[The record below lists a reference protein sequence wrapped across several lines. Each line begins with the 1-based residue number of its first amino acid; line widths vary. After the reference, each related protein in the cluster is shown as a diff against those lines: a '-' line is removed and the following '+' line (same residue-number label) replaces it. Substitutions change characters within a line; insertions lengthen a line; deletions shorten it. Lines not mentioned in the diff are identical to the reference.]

1 MNLEELKKKMDE
13 EHYIYDDTLSTVL
26 YVALQLGRPLLIE
39 GAAGV
44 GKTEVAKVMAAAL
57 DRELVRLQCYE
68 GLDESKALYEWNYQK
83 QLLSIQVNM
92 NAQDREALTRSLF
105 SDEYL
110 LERPLLKSIRSEKPV
125 VLLIDE
131 IDKADE
137 EFEAFLLELLSE
149 MQVTIPEVG
158 TIRANSV
165 PFVVL
170 TSNRARPLSEALRR
184 RCAYLYIEYPDM
196 EKELAILRAKLP
208 HVDDRLCAQVALAVQ
223 KLRSNEV
230 ILKKP
235 SIAETLDWAAA
246 LDALGIR
253 ELTPDALRKTAGFVL
268 KNNEDMAALAR
279 QTADKLD
286 AMGIKF
292 KVVNVVDLVK
302 LQSAKENNEALS
314 DEEFAELF
322 TEDKPVLFAYHSYA
336 RDVRGLIYDR
346 PNHDNFNVH
355 GYEEQGSTTTP
366 YDMVRVNN
374 IDRYELQAE
383 ALRMIDADKYAD
395 KINELEAF
403 RQEAFQFAVDNGY
416 DHPDYTDWVYS
427 GVNTNKQGAVS
438 ATAATAGDNE

>member
-1 MNLEELKKKMDE
+1 MELELLKQKMDE
-13 EHYIYDDTLSTVL
+13 AHYIYDETLATVL

-44 GKTEVAKVMAAAL
+44 GKTEVAKVMAGAL
-57 DRELVRLQCYE
+57 DRDLVRLQCYE

-83 QLLSIQVNM
+83 QLLSIQVNQGEA
-92 NAQDREALTRSLF
+92 NKEALTKSLF

-110 LERPLLKSIRSEKPV
+110 LERPLLQSIRSEKPV

-158 TIRANSV
+158 TLKAKTV

-170 TSNRARPLSEALRR
+170 TSNRTRPLSEALRR

-208 HVDDRLCAQVALAVQ
+208 HVDDRLCAQVAMAVQ
-223 KLRSNEV
+223 RLRSNET

-253 ELTPDALRKTAGFVL
+253 ELTPDALRQTAGFVL
-268 KNNEDMAALAR
+268 KNNEDIAAME
-279 QTADKLD
+279 Q
-286 AMGIKF
+286 
-292 KVVNVVDLVK
+292 
-302 LQSAKENNEALS
+302 Q
-314 DEEFAELF
+314 
-322 TEDKPVLFAYHSYA
+322 PHS
-336 RDVRGLIYDR
+336 
-346 PNHDNFNVH
+346 HDCGCGCHHH
-355 GYEEQGSTTTP
+355 G
-366 YDMVRVNN
+366 
-374 IDRYELQAE
+374 
-383 ALRMIDADKYAD
+383 
-395 KINELEAF
+395 
-403 RQEAFQFAVDNGY
+403 
-416 DHPDYTDWVYS
+416 
-427 GVNTNKQGAVS
+427 
-438 ATAATAGDNE
+438 

>member
-1 MNLEELKKKMDE
+1 MDLNQLKQKMDE
-13 EHYIYDDTLSTVL
+13 ARYVYDETLATVL
-26 YVALQLGRPLLIE
+26 AVALALGRPLLIE

-44 GKTEVAKVMAAAL
+44 GKTEIAKVMASAL
-57 DRELVRLQCYE
+57 DRDLVRLQCYE

-92 NAQDREALTRSLF
+92 GSEDKDTLTRSLF

-110 LERPLLKSIRSEKPV
+110 LERPLLQSIRSEREV

-158 TIRANSV
+158 TIRARSI

-196 EKELAILRAKLP
+196 EKELAILRKKLP
-208 HVDDRLCAQVALAVQ
+208 HVDDRLAAQVALAVQ
-223 KLRSNEV
+223 KLRSNEA

-253 ELTPDALRKTAGFVL
+253 ELTPDAVRTTAGFVL
-268 KNNEDMAALAR
+268 KNNEDIEEAAR
-279 QTADKLD
+279 
-286 AMGIKF
+286 M
-292 KVVNVVDLVK
+292 DL
-302 LQSAKENNEALS
+302 NEPCHC
-314 DEEFAELF
+314 DHH
-322 TEDKPVLFAYHSYA
+322 PH
-336 RDVRGLIYDR
+336 
-346 PNHDNFNVH
+346 H
-355 GYEEQGSTTTP
+355 GSCG
-366 YDMVRVNN
+366 
-374 IDRYELQAE
+374 
-383 ALRMIDADKYAD
+383 
-395 KINELEAF
+395 
-403 RQEAFQFAVDNGY
+403 G
-416 DHPDYTDWVYS
+416 HHH
-427 GVNTNKQGAVS
+427 G
-438 ATAATAGDNE
+438 

>member
-1 MNLEELKKKMDE
+1 MNLEELKRKMDE

-83 QLLSIQVNM
+83 QLLAIQM
-92 NAQDREALTRSLF
+92 GAEGMSDLF
-105 SDEYL
+105 GEEYL

-268 KNNEDMAALAR
+268 KNNEDMAAL
-279 QTADKLD
+279 D
-286 AMGIKF
+286 AEEMGGCHCGGC
-292 KVVNVVDLVK
+292 
-302 LQSAKENNEALS
+302 EG
-314 DEEFAELF
+314 
-322 TEDKPVLFAYHSYA
+322 H
-336 RDVRGLIYDR
+336 
-346 PNHDNFNVH
+346 HH
-355 GYEEQGSTTTP
+355 G
-366 YDMVRVNN
+366 
-374 IDRYELQAE
+374 
-383 ALRMIDADKYAD
+383 
-395 KINELEAF
+395 
-403 RQEAFQFAVDNGY
+403 
-416 DHPDYTDWVYS
+416 
-427 GVNTNKQGAVS
+427 
-438 ATAATAGDNE
+438 

>member
-1 MNLEELKKKMDE
+1 MNIDQLKQKMQQAN
-13 EHYIYDDTLSTVL
+13 YVFDDTLATVL
-26 YVALQLGRPLLIE
+26 FVSLQLGRPLLIE

-92 NAQDREALTRSLF
+92 NTQDKDALTKSLF

-110 LERPLLKSIRSEKPV
+110 LERPLLKSIRSEEPV

-149 MQVTIPEVG
+149 MQVTVPEIG
-158 TIRANSV
+158 TIRAKTI

-208 HVDDRLCAQVALAVQ
+208 HVDDRLCAQVAMAVQ
-223 KLRSNEV
+223 KLRSNEA

-246 LDALGIR
+246 LDALGVR
-253 ELTPDALRKTAGFVL
+253 ELTPDVLRQTAGFVL
-268 KNNEDMAALAR
+268 KNNEDMAAL
-279 QTADKLD
+279 
-286 AMGIKF
+286 
-292 KVVNVVDLVK
+292 
-302 LQSAKENNEALS
+302 EEAG
-314 DEEFAELF
+314 EEE
-322 TEDKPVLFAYHSYA
+322 HHC
-336 RDVRGLIYDR
+336 GCGGHC
-346 PNHDNFNVH
+346 HD
-355 GYEEQGSTTTP
+355 
-366 YDMVRVNN
+366 
-374 IDRYELQAE
+374 
-383 ALRMIDADKYAD
+383 
-395 KINELEAF
+395 
-403 RQEAFQFAVDNGY
+403 
-416 DHPDYTDWVYS
+416 
-427 GVNTNKQGAVS
+427 
-438 ATAATAGDNE
+438 

>member
-1 MNLEELKKKMDE
+1 MNLEELKRKMDE
-13 EHYIYDDTLSTVL
+13 NRYIYDETMATVL
-26 YVALQLGRPLLIE
+26 AVALTLGRPLLIE

-44 GKTEVAKVMAAAL
+44 GKTEIAKVMAASL
-57 DRELVRLQCYE
+57 DRDLVRLQCYE

-92 NAQDREALTRSLF
+92 GSQDKDELTRSLF

-110 LERPLLKSIRSEKPV
+110 LERPLLQSIRSEKPV

-137 EFEAFLLELLSE
+137 DFEAFLLELLSE

-158 TIRANSV
+158 TIRAKSI

-208 HVDDRLCAQVALAVQ
+208 HVDDRLAAQVALAVQ
-223 KLRSNEV
+223 KLRSNEA

-253 ELTPDALRKTAGFVL
+253 ELTPDALRTTAGFVL
-268 KNNEDMAALAR
+268 KNNEDVRAMAEM
-279 QTADKLD
+279 DMD
-286 AMGIKF
+286 APHKCSQEECTCGGHHHHHHHHHPH
-292 KVVNVVDLVK
+292 VP
-302 LQSAKENNEALS
+302 S
-314 DEEFAELF
+314 DGDRL
-322 TEDKPVLFAYHSYA
+322 
-336 RDVRGLIYDR
+336 YD
-346 PNHDNFNVH
+346 
-355 GYEEQGSTTTP
+355 
-366 YDMVRVNN
+366 
-374 IDRYELQAE
+374 
-383 ALRMIDADKYAD
+383 
-395 KINELEAF
+395 
-403 RQEAFQFAVDNGY
+403 
-416 DHPDYTDWVYS
+416 
-427 GVNTNKQGAVS
+427 
-438 ATAATAGDNE
+438 